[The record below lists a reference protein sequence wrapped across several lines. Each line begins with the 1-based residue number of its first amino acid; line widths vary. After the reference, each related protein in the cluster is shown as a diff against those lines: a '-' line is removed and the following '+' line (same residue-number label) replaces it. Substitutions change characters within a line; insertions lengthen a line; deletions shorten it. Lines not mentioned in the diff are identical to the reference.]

1 MFRTSHTVKTLAA
14 PEEIWD
20 LVNDVSQWK
29 RWLLGI
35 EQVQLHD
42 QVAVGARGLL
52 CLYGGAVHQMVI
64 CKYDLGRLEAIVSLR
79 FGVKMHLLI
88 DVSSL
93 PTGSQVKVEGEL
105 LGAMSIFHAFGW
117 GRNLKTGIVP
127 AVRRLGVLSQGLASY
142 R

>member
-1 MFRTSHTVKTLAA
+1 MFRASHTVKTLAV
-14 PEEIWD
+14 PEELWD
-20 LVNDVSQWK
+20 LVRDVTQWK

-35 EQVQLHD
+35 DQVQLNG
-42 QVAVGARGLL
+42 QIAVGARGLL

-93 PTGSQVKVEGEL
+93 PTGSQVRVEGEL
-105 LGAMSIFHAFGW
+105 LGAMSILHAFGW
-117 GRNLKTGIVP
+117 GRNLKMGIVP
-127 AVRRLGVLSQGLASY
+127 ATRRLGFLSQRLASY